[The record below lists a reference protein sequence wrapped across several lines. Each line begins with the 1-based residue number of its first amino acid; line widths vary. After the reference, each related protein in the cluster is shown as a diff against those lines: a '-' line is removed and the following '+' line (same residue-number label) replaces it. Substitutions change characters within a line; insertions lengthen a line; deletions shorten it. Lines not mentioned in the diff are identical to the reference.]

1 MANEFRIKNALLVEG
16 STNSQ
21 PIVAIRDSSL
31 EITTDAS
38 TLLVTAKAIY
48 DFHVANSLW
57 DVSTDTTTVYLKD
70 PSDNVELSYIEMA
83 QDGGPL
89 LMADMPVSAPS
100 GEQSY
105 SMSIDG
111 SSALKIYGNGNGS
124 ALTETAVIVG
134 ATYFALGDPTVA
146 GSWRFRINGGE
157 LLIEEYNGS
166 SWVEKGKFS

>member
-1 MANEFRIKNALLVEG
+1 MAGEFKIKTGLLLG
-16 STNSQ
+16 PSPTQ
-21 PIVAIRDSSL
+21 PVISIQDTSIS
-31 EITTDAS
+31 ITQDAS
-38 TLLVTAKAIY
+38 SILVTGKAIY
-48 DFHVANSLW
+48 DFHSANSLW

-124 ALTETAVIVG
+124 ALRETAVIVG